1 MGLASHIVCTSS
13 YSQGLHL
20 YFPFKLSQSSW
31 QLAIA
36 VTTLLENQGFKCQPG
51 QLEVFPNPKLYVA
64 DGKPNLFHAH
74 RLPLQAG
81 SYLLND
87 QLEPVRGRHSTFVHQ
102 WHQCQQHNAIDS
114 EVIEQVLRQTRR
126 QKHCISQRANKFLN
140 DLSAEIEV
148 GWTGKGQT
156 NHLLGRITM
165 QAYIFHHVMYGG
177 LPLNGDA
184 LVNKIVSVATSLPGY
199 REWCGHQ
206 HEIQQRAIE
215 WARCI
220 ENSRYFPYGA
230 QYGKYKAKGKLLE
243 SGALEKTWN
252 EQRSLSAQEKIQAA
266 MVDLMQTNQLP
277 EGTTARFNRLVAY
290 GIGGGTLY
298 KYKVLWHPDL
308 WKTPQTPHFSNGQEA
323 SATAS
328 PATASYDTSLLS
340 SDDRNALQE
349 DDLSDSEGTSTE
361 SEVRNE
367 EARLSWRRAFWDLK
381 AARSQQKQ
389 TAQLQR
395 EAYLQVKVQKQVQS
409 QVEKMIEYL
418 QSGDPILVAEGM
430 KWAFR
435 QERSHLLQLLGEKS
449 DDVPLPVML
458 EIHDRRE
465 ANLADL
471 GWVRKPAP

>member
-1 MGLASHIVCTSS
+1 M
-13 YSQGLHL
+13 
-20 YFPFKLSQSSW
+20 
-31 QLAIA
+31 
-36 VTTLLENQGFKCQPG
+36 
-51 QLEVFPNPKLYVA
+51 
-64 DGKPNLFHAH
+64 
-74 RLPLQAG
+74 PLQAG

-87 QLEPVRGRHSTFVHQ
+87 QLEPIRGRHCTFVHQ

-140 DLSAEIEV
+140 DLSAEVEV

-156 NHLLGRITM
+156 NYLLGRITM
-165 QAYIFHHVMYGG
+165 QAYIFHHVMHGG

-206 HEIQQRAIE
+206 HEIQQRATE

-243 SGALEKTWN
+243 SGTLEKTWN

-290 GIGGGTLY
+290 GIGGSTLY

-308 WKTPQTPHFSNGQEA
+308 WKTPQTPHLLNEQEA

-340 SDDRNALQE
+340 SNARNTLQE
-349 DDLSDSEGTSTE
+349 ASLSDFEDTSVETG
-361 SEVRNE
+361 VRNDD
-367 EARLSWRRAFWDLK
+367 ARSSWRQAFLDLK
-381 AARSQQKQ
+381 VAQSQQKQ
-389 TAQLQR
+389 ATRWQR
-395 EAYLQVKVQKQVQS
+395 EGYLQAKAQKQVQS

-418 QSGDPILVAEGM
+418 QSGDPILVEEGM
-430 KWAFR
+430 KWSSR
-435 QERSHLLQLLGEKS
+435 QERSYLLQLLGEKS
-449 DDVPLPVML
+449 DDVPLQVML
-458 EIHDRRE
+458 AIHSRRE

-471 GWVRKPAP
+471 G